1 MGLFSGKTTIQVSS
15 VTYNMAGDVD
25 GRQNFLRN
33 TLTYL
38 VAADESIGE
47 RLPRMYLNSL
57 GVKLKRAYKH
67 AALMPQGLPTSSM
80 QLWEYNQL
88 EEAVQDILDD
98 EFGPNTYKVEDAYIS
113 EGGRSATIERYLNDV
128 YGWDSVTGLMTN
140 PPAGFAS
147 NADVIWKAPPPP
159 RYKQNAYE
167 DGIENIS
174 FNYVIEFRHA
184 AENNDPDL
192 TLEVGLATI
201 SAYTVTQLVALVS
214 KNTISTRSDLT
225 TSRAFADG
233 DVTGTTTNTTTNTVG
248 SQVTTTV
255 TTTFV
260 TTDGTTTT
268 TRIRIVDT
276 TNGIRESKS
285 YDLGTGQWP
294 TLDTLWT
301 SRSDIE
307 QTFFPSIPFRLDNK
321 DTLADNQSETQS
333 YKDTVKLCSLMGLDA
348 IQIRDQIN
356 DNDSIK
362 DIDYAFLQPGVNM
375 NTESQAEMA
384 YLFEF
389 WDLCRQRS
397 TNTQAKHEEW
407 TSIIA
412 AVRSKPAT
420 NSLVIQD
427 PQSKDGAYKITIE
440 WDYINRTTV
449 AGMINPEADVGD
461 YDIIRGSTVTHE
473 LGATE
478 NRWQVDST
486 VVSIRKQISLT
497 HYEQISISGAVH
509 KNDVYQGKV
518 VETLAKDSRADPKKN
533 EGFLIPLHMGIFS
546 SMSLVNRTQLA
557 QECMYLIFN
566 CYVKV
571 KQKWYQT
578 GIFKVILAI
587 ILIIITV
594 VTWGAATPATTAIWG
609 AATLAT
615 TIGISIA
622 LANLIMSFVIGYLIS
637 YLLGKWKN
645 GFISVFGKKW
655 AGVIMVV
662 VQIVATA
669 FTGGGASL
677 SSANWLQTAVQIIN
691 VASQLF
697 TAYAKGVMAVNAD
710 RFEEWMKKAEED
722 KKLLNKLSSDF
733 FGDNDLVS
741 IDYLLQ
747 LQKTLREDTPT
758 VFLSRTLMTGSDV
771 VDITLGQISEM
782 AEMNLQ
788 PRLQGIY
795 A

>member
-1 MGLFSGKTTIQVSS
+1 MGLFSGKTTIHVSS
-15 VTYNMAGDVD
+15 VTYNMAGDANE
-25 GRQNFLRN
+25 RQNFLRD

-38 VAADESIGE
+38 VAADESVGE

-57 GVKLKRAYKH
+57 GMKIKRAYRH

-80 QLWEYNQL
+80 QLWEYNQF
-88 EEAVQDILDD
+88 EDAVQVILND
-98 EFGPNTYKVEDAYIS
+98 EFGLGFYKVEDAYIS
-113 EGGRSATIERYLNDV
+113 EGGRSATVERYLNKT
-128 YGWDSVTGLMTN
+128 YGWDSVTGLMSN
-140 PPAGFAS
+140 PPAGFAD
-147 NADVIWKAPPPP
+147 NADVSWKAPPPP
-159 RYKQNAYE
+159 RYKQTAYE
-167 DGIENIS
+167 DGVENIS
-174 FNYVIEFRHA
+174 LNYIIEFRHDPGSD
-184 AENNDPDL
+184 DPDL
-192 TLEVGLATI
+192 VQEIGLATI
-201 SAYTVTQLVALVS
+201 SAYAVTQLVALIS
-214 KNTISTRSDLT
+214 KTTTSTRSDTT
-225 TSRAFADG
+225 TSRAFISG
-233 DVTGTTTNTTTNTVG
+233 DVTETTTVTTTSTAG

-255 TTTFV
+255 TTTSV

-276 TNGIRESKS
+276 TNGIRESKT

-294 TLDTLWT
+294 TLDALWA

-307 QTFFPSIPFRLDNK
+307 QTFFPSIPFRVDNQ
-321 DTLADNQSETQS
+321 DMLADNLSETDN
-333 YKDTVKLCSLMGLDA
+333 YKSVIKLCKLLGVGA

-356 DNDSIK
+356 NNQSIK

-407 TSIIA
+407 TSIDE
-412 AVRSKPAT
+412 AVRSKPGT

-449 AGMINPEADVGD
+449 AGMINPEAGVSD
-461 YDIIRGSTVTHE
+461 YDIIRGATVTHE
-473 LGATE
+473 IGATE

-486 VVSIRKQISLT
+486 IVSIRKQISLT

-518 VETLAKDSRADPKKN
+518 VETLAKDARADPEKN
-533 EGFLIPLHMGIFS
+533 EGFLIPLHMGVFAS
-546 SMSLVNRTQLA
+546 LSLVVRTQLA
-557 QECMYLIFN
+557 QECMYLVFN

-578 GIFKVILAI
+578 GVFKIILAI

-594 VTWGAATPATTAIWG
+594 LSWGTAAPATASVWGAVTVG
-609 AATLAT
+609 AAV
-615 TIGISIA
+615 GISAA
-622 LANLIMSFVIGYLIS
+622 LAGLILSFVYGYLAS

-645 GFISVFGKKW
+645 GFISVFGEKW
-655 AGVIMVV
+655 AGVVMAI
-662 VQIVATA
+662 VQIVVSYA
-669 FTGGGASL
+669 TGGGSFT
-677 SSANWLQTAVQIIN
+677 SGGWLQTAVKIIDI
-691 VASQLF
+691 ASQLF
-697 TAYAKGVMAVNAD
+697 TAYAKGAMAVNAD
-710 RFEEWMKKAEED
+710 RFEDWMKKAEDD
-722 KKLLNKLSSDF
+722 KKLLDKLSTDF
-733 FGDNDLVS
+733 FGNNDLVS
-741 IDYLLQ
+741 IDYLLE

-782 AEMNLQ
+782 AEMTLQ